1 MRLLNLDTLL
11 LIFLLCFSLILF
23 SLNNNSVVSSIK
35 GELADIIEFIMYPQ
49 TWYEGIF
56 SIKEENQILIKKNTI
71 LNLLNAELSVNH
83 RENNYLKE
91 MLEYKEEAPFSLIM
105 SKVVAHDFSFS
116 LRNIIID
123 IGKED
128 GVYKNMPAMDMNGLI
143 GKTSSIGDVSSS
155 VQLINDNNFRVSI
168 RVGQEMVLGEFVPT
182 FDVFGKLNGIRK
194 TADIKEN
201 DIVYTSG
208 DSKIY
213 PKNLPVA
220 KVLTVNRDGS
230 KLFQDISVKIL
241 ADINNYNYIFLI
253 KE

>member
-1 MRLLNLDTLL
+1 
-11 LIFLLCFSLILF
+11 
-23 SLNNNSVVSSIK
+23 
-35 GELADIIEFIMYPQ
+35 
-49 TWYEGIF
+49 
-56 SIKEENQILIKKNTI
+56 
-71 LNLLNAELSVNH
+71 
-83 RENNYLKE
+83 
-91 MLEYKEEAPFSLIM
+91 
-105 SKVVAHDFSFS
+105 
-116 LRNIIID
+116 
-123 IGKED
+123 
-128 GVYKNMPAMDMNGLI
+128 
-143 GKTSSIGDVSSS
+143 
-155 VQLINDNNFRVSI
+155 
-168 RVGQEMVLGEFVPT
+168 MVLGEFVPT